1 MTQDQLE
8 TQTAVPVEQ
17 SAEDVSEQEQEQP
30 QQQSSADAPQD
41 VSIDSQEE
49 SSEGTPKKR
58 AKKKARKLTEADMQP
73 PKPSFWPLALA
84 LAIVIMM
91 AGSAFNAIFF
101 AIGGVLVLVC
111 VVGWALERRR

>member
-1 MTQDQLE
+1 VTQDQLE
-8 TQTAVPVEQ
+8 TQTEVPVEQ
-17 SAEDVSEQEQEQP
+17 SAADVSALELE

-41 VSIDSQEE
+41 VSTDSQAE